1 MVSSR
6 SANER
11 PARRSAF
18 TLFEMMLVLALV
30 AILAAMVLPELQGPI
45 ARQRLRSAAETI
57 RAAWNNARSDAMMT
71 GEIHLFR
78 YEPDSGNYAVQRW
91 INADTS
97 SSSGPGAGAS
107 TASDEPMMLPDEVT
121 FLVGNQTDV
130 RAEYAAAEMEGAD
143 TGSAP
148 SVMFYPDGSTST
160 VELEIANKYDTRVR
174 ISMRG
179 LTGVVTTSEP
189 YEPGESQ

>member
-1 MVSSR
+1 MYYVQRAIQRRAER
-6 SANER
+6 SAL
-11 PARRSAF
+11 
-18 TLFEMMLVLALV
+18 TLFEMILVLALV
-30 AILAAMVLPELQGPI
+30 AILAAITLPELQGPI
-45 ARQRLRSAAETI
+45 ARQRLKSAAEVI
-57 RAAWNNARSDAMMT
+57 RGAWNNARSDAMMT

-107 TASDEPMMLPDEVT
+107 TASDEPMSLPEEVT
-121 FLVGNQTDV
+121 FMVGNQTDV
-130 RAEYAAAEMEGAD
+130 RAQYAAAEMQGAD

-160 VELEIANKYDTRVR
+160 VELEIANKYDTRMRV
-174 ISMRG
+174 SMRG
-179 LTGVVTTSEP
+179 LTGVVTVSEP
-189 YEPGESQ
+189 YEAGGSQ